1 MKRLASIAVALTLL
15 AAGVVTAAA
24 TAHNN
29 ASATTAAVAAQKAG
43 TVQVK
48 LNVTKFVRQGRRLV
62 AKGTAVATYRSQAG
76 APTVSRRP
84 FTASVAVLA
93 PRKAGPAAPCPVLK
107 LQIDQISLDLLGLHV
122 DVSKLILTVT
132 ANKDGGA
139 LGKLFCSLS
148 EAQLTSNATASQL
161 TSAAHSGGLATK
173 GVGFGVPTR
182 SLQAIGPGP
191 CSIVDLLLGPLHLD
205 LLGLVVDLNQVHL
218 QITAAP
224 DGGILG
230 SLLCSLTNPTTST
243 TTTTT
248 TTTPAPTP

>member
-1 MKRLASIAVALTLL
+1 MKRLALVAIALTVL
-15 AAGVVTAAA
+15 AAGAVTAVATAHTASGTAAA
-24 TAHNN
+24 AGQAN
-29 ASATTAAVAAQKAG
+29 G
-43 TVQVK
+43 TVKVRLDVK
-48 LNVTKFVRQGRRLV
+48 KFVRTGRRLV
-62 AKGTAVATYRSQAG
+62 ARGTAIATNTPVTG
-76 APTVSRRP
+76 GGKPTVVRQP
-84 FTASVAVLA
+84 FTARVSVM
-93 PRKAGPAAPCPVLK
+93 PSPKAGPAAPCPVLT

-148 EAQLTSNATASQL
+148 QAQLTTNATASKL

-182 SLQAIGPGP
+182 SLQSIGPGP

-248 TTTPAPTP
+248 SG

>member
-1 MKRLASIAVALTLL
+1 MKRIALIAVALTALL
-15 AAGVVTAAA
+15 AAGATTAVA
-24 TAHNN
+24 TAHT
-29 ASATTAAVAAQKAG
+29 ASGPAAAAGQATG
-43 TVQVK
+43 TVKVRLDVK
-48 LNVTKFVRQGRRLV
+48 KFVRRGRRLV
-62 AKGTAVATYRSQAG
+62 ARGTAVATYTPQSG
-76 APTVSRRP
+76 AVKVTRAP
-84 FTASVAVLA
+84 FAARVSVA
-93 PRKAGPAAPCPVLK
+93 PAKKGDPASTVCPVLT

-148 EAQLTSNATASQL
+148 EAQLGTNTTASKL
-161 TSAAHSGGLATK
+161 TRAAHSGGLATK

-230 SLLCSLTNPTTST
+230 SLLCSLTNPTTPT
-243 TTTTT
+243 TTS
-248 TTTPAPTP
+248 PG

>member
-1 MKRLASIAVALTLL
+1 MKRLGLIAFLVTAL
-15 AAGVVTAAA
+15 AAGAATAVA
-24 TAHNN
+24 TAHN
-29 ASATTAAVAAQKAG
+29 AAG
-43 TVQVK
+43 TATAGQAQGSVQVK
-48 LNVTKFVRQGRRLV
+48 LDVQKFVRQGRRLV
-62 AKGTAVATYRSQAG
+62 AKGTAIATYRSKTG
-76 APTVSRRP
+76 AATVSRAP
-84 FTASVAVLA
+84 FTARVSLLA
-93 PRKAGPAAPCPVLK
+93 PKKTAPSAPCPVLT

-132 ANKDGGA
+132 ANRDGGA

-148 EAQLTSNATASQL
+148 EAQLTSNTTASRL

-230 SLLCSLTNPTTST
+230 SLLCSLTNPTSST

-248 TTTPAPTP
+248 TAPAPAP

>member
-1 MKRLASIAVALTLL
+1 MKRLALVAALTALL
-15 AAGVVTAAA
+15 AAG
-24 TAHNN
+24 
-29 ASATTAAVAAQKAG
+29 AV
-43 TVQVK
+43 
-48 LNVTKFVRQGRRLV
+48 
-62 AKGTAVATYRSQAG
+62 TAVATAH
-76 APTVSRRP
+76 
-84 FTASVAVLA
+84 TASGTTAAAAQQNGTVKVRLDVKKFFRTGHRLVARGTAIATYTPQNGAVKVTRA
-93 PRKAGPAAPCPVLK
+93 PFAARVSVAPAKGGAATVCPVLT

-132 ANKDGGA
+132 ANRDGGA

-148 EAQLTSNATASQL
+148 EAQLTTNPTNATASKL
-161 TSAAHSGGLATK
+161 TSVAHNGGLATK

-224 DGGILG
+224 NGGILG

-243 TTTTT
+243 TTTT
-248 TTTPAPTP
+248 AAG

>member
-1 MKRLASIAVALTLL
+1 MKRLVLIAALTALL
-15 AAGVVTAAA
+15 AAGAA
-24 TAHNN
+24 TAVATAGP
-29 ASATTAAVAAQKAG
+29 ASGAAAAAG
-43 TVQVK
+43 QANGSVK
-48 LNVTKFVRQGRRLV
+48 VRLDVKKFVRTGHRLV
-62 AKGTAVATYRSQAG
+62 ARGTAVATYTPQSG
-76 APTVSRRP
+76 AVKVTRAP
-84 FTASVAVLA
+84 FTARVSLA
-93 PRKAGPAAPCPVLK
+93 PAKGSGPAAPCPVLT

-148 EAQLTSNATASQL
+148 EAQLGTNTTASKL

-243 TTTTT
+243 TTTT
-248 TTTPAPTP
+248 ASG

>member
-1 MKRLASIAVALTLL
+1 VARGTAIATYTPQNGGTAKVVRAPFAARVSVAP
-15 AAGVVTAAA
+15 
-24 TAHNN
+24 
-29 ASATTAAVAAQKAG
+29 
-43 TVQVK
+43 
-48 LNVTKFVRQGRRLV
+48 
-62 AKGTAVATYRSQAG
+62 AKGS
-76 APTVSRRP
+76 
-84 FTASVAVLA
+84 
-93 PRKAGPAAPCPVLK
+93 GPAAPCPVLT

-148 EAQLTSNATASQL
+148 EAQLGTNTTASKL

-230 SLLCSLTNPTTST
+230 SLLCSLTNPTTT
-243 TTTTT
+243 TTTT
-248 TTTPAPTP
+248 APG

>member
-1 MKRLASIAVALTLL
+1 
-15 AAGVVTAAA
+15 
-24 TAHNN
+24 
-29 ASATTAAVAAQKAG
+29 
-43 TVQVK
+43 
-48 LNVTKFVRQGRRLV
+48 
-62 AKGTAVATYRSQAG
+62 
-76 APTVSRRP
+76 
-84 FTASVAVLA
+84 
-93 PRKAGPAAPCPVLK
+93 
-107 LQIDQISLDLLGLHV
+107 
-122 DVSKLILTVT
+122 VSKLILTVT
-132 ANKDGGA
+132 ANRDGGA

-148 EAQLTSNATASQL
+148 EAQLTGSSSATASKL
-161 TSAAHSGGLATK
+161 TSVANRGGLSTK

-230 SLLCSLTNPTTST
+230 SLLCSLTNPPGSST

-248 TTTPAPTP
+248 AAPTP

>member
-1 MKRLASIAVALTLL
+1 MRRLSLIAVLTTALL
-15 AAGVVTAAA
+15 AAGAA
-24 TAHNN
+24 TAVATAHT
-29 ASATTAAVAAQKAG
+29 ASGPTTVAGKQAG
-43 TVQVK
+43 SVQVK
-48 LNVTKFVRQGRRLV
+48 LDVQKFVRHGRRLV
-62 AKGTAVATYRSQAG
+62 AKGTAIATYRSQTG
-76 APTVSRRP
+76 ARTVARAP
-84 FTASVAVLA
+84 FTARVSIWA
-93 PRKAGPAAPCPVLK
+93 PAKTAPSAPCPVLT

-148 EAQLTSNATASQL
+148 EAQLTSSATASKL

-230 SLLCSLTNPTTST
+230 SLLCSLTNPTSST

-248 TTTPAPTP
+248 TAPAPAP